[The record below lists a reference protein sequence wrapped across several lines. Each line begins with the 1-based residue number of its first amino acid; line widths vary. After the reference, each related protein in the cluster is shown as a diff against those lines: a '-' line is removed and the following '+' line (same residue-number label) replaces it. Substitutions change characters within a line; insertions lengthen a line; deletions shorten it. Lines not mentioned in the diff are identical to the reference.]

1 MSVLLAL
8 LNGAGSVESAPQYS
22 HLRALWPSKHA
33 GRLANAPLQKRL
45 EVSSDR
51 APIPHITNYTLAA
64 KRPDGLGTRWI
75 WHPMDF
81 GLVRFGSRW
90 ISVPLDVAPDGL
102 DPMDLDPMGSL
113 TRES

>member
-1 MSVLLAL
+1 MSVSFAS
-8 LNGAGSVESAPQYS
+8 LNGEGSVVLAPQWSHLQGLFPSQQQGRDASAP
-22 HLRALWPSKHA
+22 P
-33 GRLANAPLQKRL
+33 KRL